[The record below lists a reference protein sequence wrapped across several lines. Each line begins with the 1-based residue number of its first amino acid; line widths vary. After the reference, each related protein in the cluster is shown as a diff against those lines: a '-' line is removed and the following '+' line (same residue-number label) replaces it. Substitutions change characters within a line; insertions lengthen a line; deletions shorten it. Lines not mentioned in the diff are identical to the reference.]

1 MTQPLPK
8 LHIGLLWSYGFFTIA
23 CIALA
28 MYLDFKPLMLAPAIL
43 PAVLIGLSNFPQL
56 YYILLFFLP
65 LSMEFSFTPSLGTDL
80 PSEPLMIG
88 LMLVTFFYLVKNQNA
103 LPQKFYTHP
112 LLLLLLLHMGWIFIA
127 TLNALNFTV
136 SIKVFTAKIWY
147 ITVFVF
153 LTAIVINS
161 FKKFQKAFWCI
172 FFPLLATA
180 IVTMI
185 RHAFKDFGFEDINRC
200 VTPYFAN
207 HVNYALM
214 LVVFYPF
221 IWMASTWYEKYSWQ
235 WWILAFAKVFFI
247 IAIYFSYTRA
257 AMAAAVVMIPFFLI
271 VRWRL
276 MKLTLAVAAI
286 LSLAGVAY
294 MVNDNR
300 FLKHAP
306 EFDSTI
312 YHDEFSDHMSA
323 TFEGKD
329 VSSMERVYRW
339 IAGGRMIMDRPLMGV
354 GPGNFFPYYKKYAVS
369 SFETWVSD
377 NEERSTIHNYFLLLL
392 VEQGIFGLLIFL
404 AFTAYIFLLGE
415 NLYHRMANDYQKNL
429 LMAVMLSL
437 MAIYL
442 SLTLN
447 DMLENDKIGTL
458 FFFNVS
464 LLLIFATKPLLDSE
478 GKQS

>member
-1 MTQPLPK
+1 MNRLLPK
-8 LHIGLLWSYGFFTIA
+8 LNIALLWSYGFFTIA
-23 CIALA
+23 CIVLA
-28 MYLDFKPLMLAPAIL
+28 FYFEFKPLLLAPALI
-43 PAVLIGLSNFPQL
+43 PAVWLGVNDFPQL

-88 LMLVTFFYLVKNQNA
+88 LMLVTIFYLIKNQNA
-103 LPQKFYTHP
+103 LPQAYYKHP
-112 LLLLLLLHMGWIFIA
+112 VLLLLMLHMGWVFVT

-136 SIKVFTAKIWY
+136 SLKVFTAKIWY

-161 FKKFQKAFWCI
+161 FSKFQKAFWCI
-172 FFPLLATA
+172 FFPLLGTA

-185 RHAFKDFGFEDINRC
+185 RHAYKDFGFEEINRC

-221 IWMASTWYEKYSWQ
+221 IWVAATWYKKNSWQ
-235 WWILAFAKVFFI
+235 YWILVFAKVFFI
-247 IAIYFSYTRA
+247 VAIYFSYTRA
-257 AMAAAVVMIPFFLI
+257 AMAAALVMIPFYYVVKF
-271 VRWRL
+271 RL
-276 MKLTLAVAAI
+276 MKIALAIAAI
-286 LSLAGVAY
+286 TALVGVAY
-294 MVNDNR
+294 MVDDNR

-306 EFDSTI
+306 EFDNTI

-329 VSSMERVYRW
+329 VSSMERIYRW

-354 GPGNFFPYYKKYAVS
+354 GAGNFYPYYKQYAVS

-392 VEQGIFGLLIFL
+392 VEQGVFGLLIFL

-415 NLYHRMANDYQKNL
+415 NLYHRMAHDYQKYM
-429 LMAVMLSL
+429 LMGVMLSM

-447 DMLENDKIGTL
+447 DMLESDKIGTL
-458 FFFNVS
+458 FFFNVAM
-464 LLLIFATKPLLDSE
+464 LLIFATKPLLDTE
-478 GKQS
+478 RK

>member
-23 CIALA
+23 CIVLS
-28 MYLDFKPLMLAPAIL
+28 MYLEFKPLLLAPALI
-43 PAVLIGLSNFPQL
+43 PAVWIGLNNFPQL

-88 LMLVTFFYLVKNQNA
+88 LMLVTFFYLIKNQDA
-103 LPQKFYTHP
+103 LPQKFYKHP
-112 LLLLLLLHMGWIFIA
+112 LLLLLFLHLGWIFIA

-136 SIKVFTAKIWY
+136 SVKIFTAKIWY

-161 FKKFQKAFWCI
+161 FSKFQKAFWCI

-185 RHAFKDFGFEDINRC
+185 RHANKDFGFEDINRC

-221 IWMASTWYEKYSWQ
+221 IWLATTWYEKHSWQ
-235 WWILAFAKVFFI
+235 WWILTFAKVFFI

-257 AMAAAVVMIPFFLI
+257 AMAAAVVMIPFFFIIKWRFMKVALAIATI
-271 VRWRL
+271 V
-276 MKLTLAVAAI
+276 A
-286 LSLAGVAY
+286 LAGVAY
-294 MVNDNR
+294 MVDDNR

-329 VSSMERVYRW
+329 VSSMERIYRW

-354 GPGNFFPYYKKYAVS
+354 GPGNFYPYYKKYAVA

-377 NEERSTIHNYFLLLL
+377 NEERSTIHNYFLLLF
-392 VEQGIFGLLIFL
+392 VEQGILGLLIFL

-415 NLYHRMANDYQKNL
+415 NLYHQMANDYQKNI

-447 DMLENDKIGTL
+447 DMLESDKIGTL

-464 LLLIFATKPLLDSE
+464 LLLIFATKPLLDS
-478 GKQS
+478 KRQQS